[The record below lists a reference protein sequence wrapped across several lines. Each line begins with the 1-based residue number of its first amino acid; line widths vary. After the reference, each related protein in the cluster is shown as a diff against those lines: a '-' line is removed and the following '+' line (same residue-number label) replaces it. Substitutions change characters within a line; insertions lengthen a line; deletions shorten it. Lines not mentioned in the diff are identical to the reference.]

1 MSTSS
6 QIDVEAER
14 VRRTIAEDVKAG
26 SSELV
31 EFSQQYA
38 RNSKHKNA
46 ALAIKVGASNIEDP
60 AIADSLRG
68 RMTGILDDILVD
80 RARQDPSVS
89 ERLQARE
96 RLYARFRK
104 EASKQETI
112 CRLDEITKRFKR
124 SGFVLGPVSFDFRA
138 GEITA
143 LTGENAHGKT
153 TLLRLVVGERQRH
166 FSGPCA
172 RPAILLEPCQGA
184 HRLSGAEIAGLDR
197 GAGRHPVLP
206 RRNAWIVSARK

>member
-68 RMTGILDDILVD
+68 RMTGILDDIFVD

-143 LTGENAHGKT
+143 LTGENAHGQQ
-153 TLLRLVVGERQRH
+153 RQRH
-166 FSGPCA
+166 FSGACA